1 MRILTGVLVLS
12 AVALVQVPCHCTIE
26 AFDVGTRCENHLRPG
41 KLYRL
46 DANTLVVTSWVGQK
60 AVYAFGTDH
69 GSKWRIVE
77 MPLPAG
83 CDADGVRCGL
93 ALSPQFFL
101 LGGRAPTGGV
111 NPSGMPVWYGGPT
124 GNWKQTTLLNGPVT
138 GRTTWMRFMALG
150 APPPGQSHPPRIWA
164 TGYEWQETDNKVK
177 WRLWYSDDSGVTW
190 SNRNEPA
197 LAWSDMANLNDLAIL
212 DTSPGKIVWGKAGH
226 YYLFHLDPNSLSSFV
241 PSPRECWKM
250 RTMSAPTDDVVY
262 MFYERRMHIA
272 STDAAYMLGRSNDR
286 GRTWNQVSLHG
297 LDTSTMDF
305 ADADFGILAFNTMFA
320 HPSVPAQWKLWI
332 TSDGGKSGTLEPLGS
347 KYDGYDMWDIEV
359 VSRQE
364 AFLLMI
370 KWVNSGWYS
379 VECLRW
385 RPTQSSTGGPVMIET
400 DRTGGT
406 ATVAV
411 PIAGSILGIPKGPY
425 LRWWNQGKF
434 VNCGVY
440 PTSGVVTDKRGYQ
453 FRVVYSC
460 ADNKPPT
467 SVEMRHHESGN
478 RWSMSPVDPN
488 AKDYRAGVLYEC
500 FVRTTAFLPDDT
512 CRYRFI
518 ASDGKEKATGVPTQS
533 DPNMLF
539 RTPPLPV
546 GSAVLSW
553 CGVNGWKDGGVYP
566 VSGPPDTVFDFRV
579 LYTHPAGTPPK
590 SIQLKIESFSKKW
603 DLAEIKLPGRN
614 CKNGALFGMSS
625 PKNLFKPGTYRYR
638 FTANDGVEN
647 ATGVATQWDPKYSVV
662 VSTPPSPGGGP
673 VLSWRGVTGWQD
685 GGVYPV
691 SGPPDT
697 VFDFRV
703 LYTHPAGTPPK
714 SIQLKIESFSKKWDL
729 AEIKLPGRNCKN
741 GALFGMSSPKNLFK
755 PGTYRYRFTANDGVQ
770 NATGVATQWNPKYS
784 FVVTK

>member
-12 AVALVQVPCHCTIE
+12 AVALLQVPCHCAIE
-26 AFDVGTRCENHLRPG
+26 AFAVGKGWMTVPS

-46 DANTLVVTSWVGQK
+46 DANTVVVASRTVATGSQSGHK

-77 MPLPAG
+77 KPLPAG
-83 CDADGVRCGL
+83 CDVNRPTCGVVLPPVRMFDPAKGM
-93 ALSPQFFL
+93 ALFPQRFL
-101 LGGRAPTGGV
+101 LGGTMPAGRV
-111 NPSGMPVWYGGPT
+111 NPWGMPIWHGGAT
-124 GNWKQTTLLNGPVT
+124 GNWNKTISHSRPVT
-138 GRTTWMRFMALG
+138 DQVTCTVTGIAQGPIMYG
-150 APPPGQSHPPRIWA
+150 YPPPARIWA
-164 TGYEWQETDNKVK
+164 TGYECHKDDTYS
-177 WRLWYSDDSGVTW
+177 WRLWCSDDHGQTW
-190 SNRNEPA
+190 SFLNAPA
-197 LAWSDMANLNDLAIL
+197 LAKVTYPTIL
-212 DTSPGKIVWGKAGH
+212 DISPGRWIWGKAGD
-226 YYLFHLDPNSLSSFV
+226 YYFHLDPNSLFSFV
-241 PSPRECWKM
+241 PVWRECANI
-250 RTMSAPTDDVVY
+250 RAMSAPTDDVVY
-262 MFYERRMHIA
+262 MFYMRSMGPGA
-272 STDAAYMLGRSNDR
+272 TGAAYMLSRSNDR
-286 GRTWNQVSLHG
+286 GRTWNNVALHG
-297 LDTSTMDF
+297 MGTSNMDF
-305 ADADFGILAFNTMFA
+305 VDADFGILAFNTTEFSA
-320 HPSVPAQWKLWI
+320 PRVPPQWKLWI
-332 TSDGGKSGTLEPLGS
+332 TSDGGKSGYMEALGS

-364 AFLLMI
+364 ALLL
-370 KWVNSGWYS
+370 VAQQVVSGHYR
-379 VECLRW
+379 VKCLRW
-385 RPTQSSTGGPVMIET
+385 RPTPTQTSTGGPVMIQT
-400 DRTGGT
+400 DRTGATAT
-406 ATVAV
+406 ATVPIGTGATT
-411 PIAGSILGIPKGPY
+411 IAGSILGIPKGPY
-425 LRWWNQGKF
+425 LRWWNQGNF

-440 PTSGVVTDKRGYQ
+440 PTSGIVTDKRGYQ

-478 RWSMSPVDPN
+478 RWSMSPVDPK

-546 GSAVLSW
+546 GGAVLSW

-625 PKNLFKPGTYRYR
+625 
-638 FTANDGVEN
+638 
-647 ATGVATQWDPKYSVV
+647 S
-662 VSTPPSPGGGP
+662 
-673 VLSWRGVTGWQD
+673 
-685 GGVYPV
+685 
-691 SGPPDT
+691 
-697 VFDFRV
+697 
-703 LYTHPAGTPPK
+703 
-714 SIQLKIESFSKKWDL
+714 
-729 AEIKLPGRNCKN
+729 
-741 GALFGMSSPKNLFK
+741 KNLFK